1 MPGDASRKNGAKGG
15 RPKGRKNN
23 ATLEREAVSAEVRQR
38 IMRNA
43 DRLVTAQLSVAEGCS
58 FLFRREKN
66 GKYAP
71 VKDETAIAKFL
82 NGELDPEA
90 YEYIYTERPN
100 NFAIQDMLNRALGKP
115 VEQVDHKHTGPD
127 GGPVQIH
134 HHFATGA

>member
-23 ATLEREAVSAEVRQR
+23 STLEREAVAAEVRQR

-58 FLFRREKN
+58 FLCRKEKG
-66 GKYAP
+66 GKYSI
-71 VKDETAIAKFL
+71 VKDEVSILRFL
-82 NGELDPEA
+82 NGELDPDMF
-90 YEYIYTERPN
+90 EYIHTERPN

-115 VEQVDHKHTGPD
+115 VEQIDHKHVGPD

-134 HHFATGA
+134 HHFATSA